1 MIMSSRNLIKCPA
14 AFFMMAVVCLLIT
27 TWSDTADARGG
38 RGAGGGFSRSSPAI
52 GGSFSG
58 GDAMQSRVVG
68 SAGDVGQPR
77 TVRNAG
83 DVGQPR
89 TVRNAG
95 DIGQPRAANSG
106 VGVQSVEGVQSA
118 GGAGQARSAGDA
130 KPVTAEQMAAY
141 RQQFAAQNPDRDN
154 WDQVDPDYGVTAP
167 VAPAAV
173 VGAVAA
179 TAVARNRADD
189 YVDYVNA
196 VADPEYL
203 TEDSC
208 SIKAIAAV
216 NDVTYYRCSDAWY
229 KRGYQSGS
237 VVYIPTDAPPGY

>member
-14 AFFMMAVVCLLIT
+14 AFLMMGVVCLLIT
-27 TWSDTADARGG
+27 TWPDTADARGG
-38 RGAGGGFSRSSPAI
+38 RGGGGGFSRSSPAI

-58 GDAMQSRVVG
+58 GVATQPRAVG
-68 SAGDVGQPR
+68 SAGDIGQPR

-89 TVRNAG
+89 TAG
-95 DIGQPRAANSG
+95 SVGGASQPGAAGSAG
-106 VGVQSVEGVQSA
+106 GVQSASGVQSA
-118 GGAGQARSAGDA
+118 GAGQARAVGD
-130 KPVTAEQMAAY
+130 VTPQQMAAY
-141 RQQFAAQNPDRDN
+141 RQQFAAQNRDREN

-189 YVDYVNA
+189 YVGFVNT
-196 VADPEYL
+196 VDDPEYL

-208 SIKAIAAV
+208 SIEAV
-216 NDVTYYRCSDAWY
+216 ASVDGVNYYRCSNAWY
-229 KRGYQSGS
+229 KRGYESGN
-237 VVYIPTDAPPGY
+237 VVYIPTDAPAGY